1 MLAFFGGRPQSPDA
15 TDAAAAETR
24 STMPFN
30 RNALAYVAGGMLL
43 GLLPSRRRADR
54 RITAAQLEA
63 RLAQL
68 QLENLRAQLCPHF
81 LFNAL
86 NAASALVS
94 SDPEGAERMISQISD
109 LLRVAIRTEG
119 VQEVPFAYELWF
131 ADKYLAVEKVRFG
144 ERLSVA
150 YDIDDDA
157 RDALVPNFLL
167 QPIVENAVHH
177 GISPQP
183 GQGRLEIAAK
193 HSNADLRITVRD
205 NGKGLS
211 AGFARRTG
219 GIGLA
224 HTRRRLEYLCGPDGF
239 LFELQ
244 QIPEGGVC
252 AEVRVPFH
260 TATNYS

>member
-1 MLAFFGGRPQSPDA
+1 MMQFS
-15 TDAAAAETR
+15 
-24 STMPFN
+24 
-30 RNALAYVAGGMLL
+30 RNALAYVAGGVLL
-43 GLLPSRRRADR
+43 GLLPNRHRSDR
-54 RITAAQLEA
+54 RVSAAQLEA

-86 NAASALVS
+86 NAASALVT
-94 SDPEGAERMISQISD
+94 SDPEGAERMISQISE

-131 ADKYLAVEKVRFG
+131 ADRYLAVERVRFG
-144 ERLSVA
+144 ERLAVS

-177 GISPQP
+177 GISPQA

-193 HSNADLRITVRD
+193 RHKGDLRITVRD

-211 AGFARRTG
+211 EGFAKRVG

-239 LFELQ
+239 TFELH
-244 QIPEGGVC
+244 PLLEGGVC
-252 AEVRVPFH
+252 AEVCVPFY
-260 TATNYS
+260 TSAASS

>member
-1 MLAFFGGRPQSPDA
+1 
-15 TDAAAAETR
+15 
-24 STMPFN
+24 
-30 RNALAYVAGGMLL
+30 
-43 GLLPSRRRADR
+43 
-54 RITAAQLEA
+54 
-63 RLAQL
+63 
-68 QLENLRAQLCPHF
+68 
-81 LFNAL
+81 
-86 NAASALVS
+86 
-94 SDPEGAERMISQISD
+94 MISQISE

-131 ADKYLAVEKVRFG
+131 ADRYLAVERVRFG
-144 ERLSVA
+144 ERLAVS

-177 GISPQP
+177 GISPQA

-193 HSNADLRITVRD
+193 RHKGDLRITVRD

-211 AGFARRTG
+211 EGFAKRVG

-239 LFELQ
+239 TFELH
-244 QIPEGGVC
+244 PLLEGGVC
-252 AEVRVPFH
+252 AEVCVPFY
-260 TATNYS
+260 TSAASS

>member
-1 MLAFFGGRPQSPDA
+1 
-15 TDAAAAETR
+15 
-24 STMPFN
+24 
-30 RNALAYVAGGMLL
+30 VAGGLLL
-43 GLLPSRRRADR
+43 GLLPTRRTGDGRV
-54 RITAAQLEA
+54 TAAQLEA

-86 NAASALVS
+86 NAASALVT
-94 SDPEGAERMISQISD
+94 SDPEGAERMISQISE

-119 VQEVPFAYELWF
+119 VQEVTFAYELWF
-131 ADKYLAVEKVRFG
+131 ADRYLAVEKVRFG
-144 ERLSVA
+144 ERLAVS

-183 GQGRLEIAAK
+183 GQGQLEIAAK
-193 HSNADLRITVRD
+193 RQNRDLLITVRD

-211 AGFARRTG
+211 EGFARRAG

-239 LFELQ
+239 SFELRP
-244 QIPEGGVC
+244 IAEGGVC

-260 TATNYS
+260 TAAAAS

>member
-1 MLAFFGGRPQSPDA
+1 MTQFG
-15 TDAAAAETR
+15 
-24 STMPFN
+24 
-30 RNALAYVAGGMLL
+30 RNSLTYVAGGLLL
-43 GLLPSRRRADR
+43 GLLPTRRTGDGRV
-54 RITAAQLEA
+54 TAAQLEA

-86 NAASALVS
+86 NAASALVT
-94 SDPEGAERMISQISD
+94 SDPEGAERMISQISE

-119 VQEVPFAYELWF
+119 VQEVTFAYELWF
-131 ADKYLAVEKVRFG
+131 ADRYLAVEKVRFG
-144 ERLSVA
+144 ERLAVS

-183 GQGRLEIAAK
+183 GQGQLEIAAK
-193 HSNADLRITVRD
+193 RRNRDLLITVRD

-211 AGFARRTG
+211 EGFARRAG

-239 LFELQ
+239 SFELRP
-244 QIPEGGVC
+244 IAEGGVC

-260 TATNYS
+260 TAAAAS